1 METNKSQNGAH
12 AQQAAI
18 VASAEMKRAQALE
31 RLDKLTSELH
41 EFVKSKVNI
50 HKEIKT
56 KTTGVVNALQRFRTL
71 DDGWQAQQRQ
81 TPNVTPKKSRQP
93 AADTVE
99 EMDTGAEGDGE
110 SVTEDRSDTGV
121 RSGKRKDRN
130 SPDPTVNQVTKKKDT
145 KPSPPKEVAA
155 RSAKNKEVDAWQK
168 VESKKRRQ
176 EQDHLSKQ
184 LPKEPRPEPKRKKS
198 RKWIRPDALIIRPA
212 EKEKYS
218 EILRRIKRDVPADQV
233 RNTVEKI
240 RRTMTGDMLITLSRK
255 SADKGQALQR
265 TITGIL
271 QDDAKVVCK
280 GPQETIEIRDIDEDT
295 TKEEIQAALKEEV
308 GKDHDIPLEGIKIRK
323 AFRGTQT
330 AAVTLPMTIARKLV
344 EGTGKI
350 HVGWVNCR
358 IKETTRPIQCFKCW
372 HFGHVGPQCKSQVDR
387 SKLCIRCGQEGHRI
401 ADCKNSAK
409 CAICA
414 EQQGAKDVAHHAGTY
429 RCPVFQEALQ
439 KLTNKQA

>member
-1 METNKSQNGAH
+1 MSRNMETNKSQNGAH

-31 RLDKLTSELH
+31 HLDKLTRELH

-110 SVTEDRSDTGV
+110 SLTEDRSDTGV

-130 SPDPTVNQVTKKKDT
+130 SPDPTVNQVMKKKDT

-168 VESKKRRQ
+168 VESKKRRP
-176 EQDHLSKQ
+176 EQDHLPKQ
-184 LPKEPRPEPKRKKS
+184 LPKEPRPELKRKKS

-233 RNTVEKI
+233 RNTVEKDHHRNSS
-240 RRTMTGDMLITLSRK
+240 RR
-255 SADKGQALQR
+255 
-265 TITGIL
+265 
-271 QDDAKVVCK
+271 C
-280 GPQETIEIRDIDEDT
+280 
-295 TKEEIQAALKEEV
+295 
-308 GKDHDIPLEGIKIRK
+308 
-323 AFRGTQT
+323 
-330 AAVTLPMTIARKLV
+330 
-344 EGTGKI
+344 
-350 HVGWVNCR
+350 
-358 IKETTRPIQCFKCW
+358 
-372 HFGHVGPQCKSQVDR
+372 
-387 SKLCIRCGQEGHRI
+387 
-401 ADCKNSAK
+401 
-409 CAICA
+409 
-414 EQQGAKDVAHHAGTY
+414 
-429 RCPVFQEALQ
+429 
-439 KLTNKQA
+439 